1 MRRRIY
7 ARVEEVEIEVVVAAE
22 VEVEVVAAA
31 VTLGL
36 MSKMELGAV
45 RMYVAVAEG

>member
-1 MRRRIY
+1 MLRRMY

-22 VEVEVVAAA
+22 VENVAFA

-36 MSKMELGAV
+36 MSGMDLLV
-45 RMYVAVAEG
+45 LRMYVAVVEE

>member
-7 ARVEEVEIEVVVAAE
+7 ARVEEVEIEVVV
-22 VEVEVVAAA
+22 VAVA